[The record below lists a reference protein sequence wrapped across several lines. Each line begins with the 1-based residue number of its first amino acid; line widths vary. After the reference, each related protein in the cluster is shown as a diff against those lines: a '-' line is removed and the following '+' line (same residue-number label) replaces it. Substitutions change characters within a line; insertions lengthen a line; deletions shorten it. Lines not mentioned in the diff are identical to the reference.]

1 MKICVE
7 TDATNPNSKEI
18 RKVNRSDHLHLFAE
32 KMVQIK
38 QNTSQPIKQE
48 NKKCV
53 LSYRMIR
60 SKDNGAPEPPP
71 PPADGFPIN
80 L

>member
-1 MKICVE
+1 MIFKYSQSLYLFFQANVVNPSMKICVE
-7 TDATNPNSKEI
+7 TDATNPNSNEI

-48 NKKCV
+48 NKK
-53 LSYRMIR
+53 
-60 SKDNGAPEPPP
+60 
-71 PPADGFPIN
+71 
-80 L
+80 